1 MDGYTQQIAA
11 RVGGNA
17 PLDEQDIEGNGAC
30 FFGALL
36 VSFRSFGVRFTVNG
50 NKINDAQS
58 LRKYLYFEALDAAK
72 LKAAVARMKAS
83 TNTID
88 ARAKQHFMYDY
99 DLPYDWHKFMASFK
113 FDTSDDQTQW
123 PTVQHAFLL
132 AYLLNCQIIVAC
144 LDDNPDAGCPDLLV
158 FNPSRPVAAVLVY
171 NYSHFDAMVLR
182 NDRDEVTMPL
192 PRNEPLPSRRRP
204 EQHTQHVTQHVV
216 DRSRWLYEG
225 ECVGVNSPQL
235 VSHTFDSKQCLATN
249 QGVRRVPFRDHVLAG
264 PRRV

>member
-1 MDGYTQQIAA
+1 MDGYTQQIEA

-17 PLDEQDIEGNGAC
+17 RLDKQDIRGDGAC

-72 LKAAVARMKAS
+72 LEAAVARMEAS
-83 TNTID
+83 TDTID
-88 ARAKQHFMYDY
+88 ARAKQLFMYDY
-99 DLPYDWHKFMASFK
+99 ELPYDWHRFMASFQ

-204 EQHTQHVTQHVV
+204 EQHTQHVI
-216 DRSRWLYEG
+216 DRSKWLYEG
-225 ECVGVNSPQL
+225 ACVGVNSPEL
-235 VSHTFDSKQCLATN
+235 ASDTFDSGQCLVTN
-249 QGVRRVPFRDHVLAG
+249 QHVRPLSFTDHVAAG
-264 PRRV
+264 PRLL